1 MRQFDY
7 GQALRRWLTPEI
19 SNLIASL
26 HECRGK
32 QEFYL
37 RGAPAVLDTLLEV
50 AKIQSAASSN
60 RIEGISTSDAR
71 LRALVAGAVAPKN
84 RNELEIAGYRDVL
97 ATIHSAHEAIPLSPS
112 VILQLHRDLYGP
124 LGPGAGGRWKVTDNV
139 IAETDASGRRFVR
152 FRPASAFETPG
163 AIHALCAAAN
173 GAWKAKMFDPLLVLS
188 LFVLDFL
195 CIHPFEDG
203 NGRMSRLLTL
213 LLFYRAGYDA
223 GRYVGLEKI
232 VEDSK
237 ETYYEALHASS
248 EGWHAGRN
256 DPVPFVRYLLGT
268 FLKAYAMFEERVSDV
283 LIAKAS
289 KQERVRLLFE
299 RTVAPLSKRQV
310 LDACP
315 DISETTVERTLGA
328 LLASGFLRKIGGG
341 RGTTYAKNG
350 AE

>member
-1 MRQFDY
+1 
-7 GQALRRWLTPEI
+7 
-19 SNLIASL
+19 
-26 HECRGK
+26 
-32 QEFYL
+32 
-37 RGAPAVLDTLLEV
+37 
-50 AKIQSAASSN
+50 
-60 RIEGISTSDAR
+60 
-71 LRALVAGAVAPKN
+71 
-84 RNELEIAGYRDVL
+84 
-97 ATIHSAHEAIPLSPS
+97 
-112 VILQLHRDLYGP
+112 
-124 LGPGAGGRWKVTDNV
+124 
-139 IAETDASGRRFVR
+139 
-152 FRPASAFETPG
+152 
-163 AIHALCAAAN
+163 
-173 GAWKAKMFDPLLVLS
+173 MFDPLLVLS